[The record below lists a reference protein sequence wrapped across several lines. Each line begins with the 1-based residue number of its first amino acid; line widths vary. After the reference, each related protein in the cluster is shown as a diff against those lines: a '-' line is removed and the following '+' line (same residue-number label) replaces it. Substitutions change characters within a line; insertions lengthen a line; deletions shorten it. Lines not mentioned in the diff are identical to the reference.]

1 MGPCVG
7 TSETVQAADSRL
19 TRCVVGAALQ
29 IEVHSRPRLTA
40 STESN
45 KTAAATHV
53 APEWWRCCWTRTPPR
68 SSSSPSFGFMNVML
82 LLLPFTKKF
91 FSSKEIFHPFLKA
104 KIIYYWHIFVVCK
117 VVWLKL
123 VLGQNLP
130 VCFLWLYLAPTFVC
144 MYIQLYILMQDILKL
159 WL

>member
-1 MGPCVG
+1 MRGPARVFLGGLMGPCVG

-82 LLLPFTKKF
+82 LLLPFTKKN

-104 KIIYYWHIFVVCK
+104 KIIYLLLTYFC
-117 VVWLKL
+117 
-123 VLGQNLP
+123 G
-130 VCFLWLYLAPTFVC
+130 
-144 MYIQLYILMQDILKL
+144 M
-159 WL
+159 

>member
-1 MGPCVG
+1 MRGPARVFLGGLMGPCVG

-53 APEWWRCCWTRTPPR
+53 APEC
-68 SSSSPSFGFMNVML
+68 GGAAGLELLLVAL
-82 LLLPFTKKF
+82 LLLLLT
-91 FSSKEIFHPFLKA
+91 L
-104 KIIYYWHIFVVCK
+104 
-117 VVWLKL
+117 
-123 VLGQNLP
+123 
-130 VCFLWLYLAPTFVC
+130 
-144 MYIQLYILMQDILKL
+144 
-159 WL
+159 

>member
-53 APEWWRCCWTRTPPR
+53 APEWRCCWTRTPPR

-82 LLLPFTKKF
+82 LLLPFTKKN

-104 KIIYYWHIFVVCK
+104 KIIYY
-117 VVWLKL
+117 
-123 VLGQNLP
+123 
-130 VCFLWLYLAPTFVC
+130 
-144 MYIQLYILMQDILKL
+144 
-159 WL
+159 